1 MNTRTQILQLLTSP
15 NARLLITKDEYIA
28 TLLDYFPFDAAKAY
42 WGEPKT
48 YKECI
53 KDEFKTIQAQSK
65 VPITTDFASNE
76 LEPGSIAY
84 YRIKGMI
91 TSSST
96 YWYFSTKQFEADLLT
111 AENNPNISCHFLHI
125 TSGGGEAWYLDRL
138 SETINS
144 LSKPVYS
151 LIERLC
157 AMAAYYI
164 GCHGNKVMALTQND
178 IIGCIGTMISFWDI
192 EPYMESLGF
201 KKIEEYA
208 HGSDLKNKKYNDL
221 KDGKPAQY
229 ITEELDPLRDQ
240 FVAEVRASRK
250 PLASLPDDDPILRGE
265 TYDATHSV
273 ENGLI
278 DGIITFPDALE
289 EANQLGRQW
298 LDKQNKRQ
306 HAISLI

>member
-1 MNTRTQILQLLTSP
+1 MNTRTQVLQLLTSP

-28 TLLDYFPFDAAKAY
+28 ALLDYFPLNSPKAY
-42 WGEPKT
+42 WGENPKT
-48 YKECI
+48 YKDYI
-53 KDEFKTIQAQSK
+53 KEEFKVIQAQSK
-65 VPITTDFASNE
+65 IPITTDFASNE
-76 LEPGSIAY
+76 LEPGSLAY
-84 YRIKGMI
+84 HRIKGMI
-91 TSSST
+91 TSSS

-111 AENNPNISCHFLHI
+111 AESNPNISCHFLHI

-138 SETINS
+138 SETMNT
-144 LSKPVYS
+144 LSKPVYT
-151 LIERLC
+151 LIERVC
-157 AMAAYYI
+157 ASAGYYI

-178 IIGCIGTMISFWDI
+178 IIGCIGTMIGFWDI
-192 EPYMESLGF
+192 EPYFEKLGL

-221 KDGKPAQY
+221 KAGKPAQY

-265 TYDATHSV
+265 TFDATHSAGS
-273 ENGLI
+273 GLI

>member
-1 MNTRTQILQLLTSP
+1 MNTRTQVLQLLTSP

-28 TLLDYFPFDAAKAY
+28 ALLDYFPINSPKAY
-42 WGEPKT
+42 WGENPKT
-48 YKECI
+48 YKDYI
-53 KDEFKTIQAQSK
+53 KEEFKVIQAQSK
-65 VPITTDFASNE
+65 IPITTDFASNE
-76 LEPGSIAY
+76 LEPGSLAY
-84 YRIKGMI
+84 HRIKGMI
-91 TSSST
+91 TSGS

-111 AENNPNISCHFLHI
+111 AESNPNISCHFLHI

-138 SETINS
+138 SETMNA
-144 LSKPVYS
+144 LSKPVYT
-151 LIERLC
+151 LIERVC
-157 AMAAYYI
+157 ASAGYYI

-178 IIGCIGTMISFWDI
+178 IVGCIGTMIGFWDI
-192 EPYMESLGF
+192 EPYFEKLGL

-221 KDGKPAQY
+221 KAGKPAQY

-250 PLASLPDDDPILRGE
+250 PFASLPDDDPILRGE
-265 TYDATHSV
+265 TFDATHSAG
-273 ENGLI
+273 NGLI